1 MTLAQLMTLVDR
13 HRLATGSSHEPHHNP
28 TPAPEQGGGGF
39 GLLGLAAMGRT

>member
-1 MTLAQLMTLVDR
+1 MTLVDR

-28 TPAPEQGGGGF
+28 APEQGGGGF